1 MIKRFPTL
9 VSMMFETLEAS
20 DMAVMGTGM
29 ETLGF
34 IATTLKG
41 KYMLQSQGFCSNIY
55 LTESKYKLQ
64 QTNMSY

>member
-1 MIKRFPTL
+1 MVKRFPTL

-20 DMAVMGTGM
+20 DLAVMGTGM

-41 KYMLQSQGFCSNIY
+41 KYMLQSQGNLLFDCIHFLFLLSPLN
-55 LTESKYKLQ
+55 
-64 QTNMSY
+64 TNY